1 MTPRSKSRVTACT
14 RDEARARLNQAR
26 AFLDVAEIVL
36 SEDAHEA
43 HVAAALAVLA
53 GIAAS
58 DAICGQSLGQ
68 WSRGQ
73 DHSAAVELLATVA
86 VKDKTV
92 PSKLKSLLST
102 KDEVHYS
109 PRLITVARAKS
120 MVREATA
127 LLAEAELR

>member
-26 AFLDVAEIVL
+26 AFLDVAEMVL
-36 SEDAHEA
+36 SDDQHEA

-58 DAICGQSLGQ
+58 DAICGLRLGQ
-68 WSRGQ
+68 WSREA
-73 DHSAAVELLATVA
+73 DHTMAVELLATVA
-86 VKDKTV
+86 ARDSTV
-92 PSKLKSLLST
+92 PSKLKSLLSN

-109 PRLITVARAKS
+109 PRLITVVRAKS
-120 MVREATA
+120 MVREANA
-127 LLAEAELR
+127 LLAEADLR